1 MPVTNGKLDEIAKSY
16 VDEAEIDYV
25 GLWQICIR
33 VRVEFSSSDPREQRE
48 IVMQIIRRMLASGLK
63 AVTLHSSGPG
73 CTPWKEQ
80 GEDEVIKRISSEWD
94 ALGHDPSVADIVW
107 FNNPRV
113 S

>member
-1 MPVTNGKLDEIAKSY
+1 MSTTNGKFDEIAEDY
-16 VDEAEIDYV
+16 VNEAKADYV

-33 VRVEFSSSDPREQRE
+33 VRKEFSSPNPGQQRE
-48 IVMQIIRRMLASGLK
+48 IVFQIIRRMLASGLE

-80 GEDEVIKRISSEWD
+80 EPDEVIKRISSEWD
-94 ALGHDPSVADIVW
+94 ALGHEPSVADIVW
-107 FNNPRV
+107 FNNPR